1 MPPATPP
8 WPIAPAPGRR
18 NGSRFPA
25 ASRVPASSAE
35 PQPAPFRTRA
45 AAPAVSWLYGGGTGR
60 GGSCHAARGWRGRS
74 RTSAPRKWPR
84 SVSSEAEPGLQ
95 LYDAS
100 HERRGRYSEE
110 GVIGMRAVVVEG
122 ERTQVELV
130 KDVEE
135 VRAQL
140 EVRFL
145 IDPGQVRMLGEVQA
159 GLEEPRAPAGERTQ
173 VELVKDVEEVR
184 AQLEVRFLIDPGQV
198 RMLGEVQV
206 GLEEPRAPEGVAAD
220 ARRAAGL
227 DIEVSRA
234 TLREVTT
241 GHERSVRL
249 AIAGASEILRGPNGP
264 QRRPAGRLDR
274 LPDHGR
280 PWKAGVP
287 GDDRRKFPS
296 AQDFGQNTP
305 LLPEGSGDI
314 PDRRGGDLVAH
325 VVIRGAPVQ
334 AVVLGPRLVGNETG
348 SLKGRIV
355 EAPGPAVIKD
365 ELEAMV
371 HGAAERQDAGAI
383 VGVVVRHGEIDRVE
397 RRVVGIEKVLIHQ
410 TDDVMALAAGVSEVG
425 RKLPR

>member
-1 MPPATPP
+1 MWALSRSAVFSKVRCPAD
-8 WPIAPAPGRR
+8 
-18 NGSRFPA
+18 A
-25 ASRVPASSAE
+25 ACHASMAHCASSGSPE
-35 PQPAPFRTRA
+35 WQPLSCGEQGSSQYRRVA
-45 AAPAVSWLYGGGTGR
+45 ACAIPHQSSSASSFMALWRHSSQAYRGARRRSIPTGGTGR

-110 GVIGMRAVVVEG
+110 GVIGMRAVVVE
-122 ERTQVELV
+122 
-130 KDVEE
+130 
-135 VRAQL
+135 
-140 EVRFL
+140 
-145 IDPGQVRMLGEVQA
+145 
-159 GLEEPRAPAGERTQ
+159 GERTQ